1 MKYIITENRIHNL
14 VDKFFIKRYGGLL
27 RKEVTDDDYTY
38 FYDLENGKPFEMN
51 SGGTL
56 WVNDYILYKQIR
68 SVFGFNTK
76 EVDEFFK
83 NYFNDRYDV
92 NVKRVA
98 SEGGYDRGGDD
109 LDDADPWLDEFNN
122 ESIVTEEKKDGIM
135 KLSYDVFDNDWDS
148 LQTFLKRRGNP
159 PYILIGTVNL
169 AERRDVETLGSVVEI
184 WGNLRTTNSSLRSLG
199 NLTKVSGSVSLF
211 KSPVQSIGN
220 LEYVGGGGGLNLGG
234 TNIKSLGNLKFVAD
248 DLYLK
253 MTPFSRMSNINT
265 KKDITNKVLV
275 GGTIFLDINY

>member
-1 MKYIITENRIHNL
+1 MKII
-14 VDKFFIKRYGGLL
+14 IK
-27 RKEVTDDDYTY
+27 E
-38 FYDLENGKPFEMN
+38 
-51 SGGTL
+51 SQ
-56 WVNDYILYKQIR
+56 YKKLF
-68 SVFGFNTK
+68 S
-76 EVDEFFK
+76 
-83 NYFNDRYDV
+83 
-92 NVKRVA
+92 
-98 SEGGYDRGGDD
+98 
-109 LDDADPWLDEFNN
+109 
-122 ESIVTEEKKDGIM
+122 EEKKDGIM
-135 KLSYDVFDNDWDS
+135 KISYDLFDNDWDS

-253 MTPFSRMSNINT
+253 NTPFSRMSNINT
-265 KKDITNKVLV
+265 KQDIRNKIFV